1 MNLYVGNLS
10 PETTDYD
17 LEDAFGQFGKV
28 NAARVN
34 IDRQSGHS
42 RGFGFVEMPLKAE
55 SDAAI
60 QGLNGKEFKGRM
72 LTVNEARSR

>member
-28 NAARVN
+28 GSARVN
-34 IDRQSGHS
+34 IDRQSGRS
-42 RGFGFVEMPLKAE
+42 RGFGFVEMSTKTE

-60 QGLNGKEFKGRM
+60 QGMNGKEFKGRM
-72 LTVNEARSR
+72 LIVNEARSR

>member
-17 LEDAFGQFGKV
+17 LEDAFGKFGKV
-28 NAARVN
+28 SVARVN
-34 IDRQSGHS
+34 IDRQTGRS
-42 RGFGFVEMPLKAE
+42 RGFGFVDMPLKEE

-60 QGLNGKEFKGRM
+60 LGMNGKEFKGRT